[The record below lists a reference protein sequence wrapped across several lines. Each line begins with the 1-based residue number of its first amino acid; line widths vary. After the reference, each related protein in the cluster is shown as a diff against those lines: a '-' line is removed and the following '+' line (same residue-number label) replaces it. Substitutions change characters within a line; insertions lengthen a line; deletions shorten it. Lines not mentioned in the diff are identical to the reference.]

1 MLIKGFVSKTLFA
14 FLLDIEID
22 TPNNLYKNHELLL
35 QFYFNC
41 EIIINMLGDILKI
54 QSWNPLAEVSLFN
67 FLTISGF

>member
-54 QSWNPLAEVSLFN
+54 QS
-67 FLTISGF
+67 

>member
-1 MLIKGFVSKTLFA
+1 MLIKGFASKTLFA